1 MTTSNHKHCVF
12 CGESSDSG
20 STICLSP
27 LNPLPPDTVGNK
39 YHGFPTDY
47 KEKARIA
54 AQKAKEGA
62 GEIEFFSVR
71 DSSI

>member
-1 MTTSNHKHCVF
+1 MTTVDHKHCVF

-20 STICLSP
+20 STVCFSP

-39 YHGFPTDY
+39 HHGFPIDY

-54 AQKAKEGA
+54 AQRAKESVE
-62 GEIEFFSVR
+62 EIEFFSAR